1 MREWGVGATA
11 GKRLR
16 SPHDREIVRL
26 ALPAFGALIA
36 EPLYLLA
43 DTAIVGHIG
52 TKPLGGIA
60 VAAIVLTA
68 VFGIFNFLAYTTTGT
83 VARHVGADDHR
94 AAAEHGIDGVWLAAG
109 LGIGLMVVGIATVP
123 LIVDAM
129 GASDSVRPFAS
140 EYLRLSLLGAPFVLA
155 SLAAAGYLRG
165 LQDTR
170 TTLYVAVGANVVNL
184 LLEVLFVYG
193 LHAGIAGSAWGT
205 VLAQIVSAVV
215 FLVIVARRARATG
228 ATLRPRAA
236 GIRATAVVGSQLI
249 VRTGSLLAALLVTTA
264 VAARISDVALAA
276 HQVAFQV
283 WTFLALTLDAIAI
296 AGQAL
301 VGRYLGAGDALAARS
316 VSRRMLE
323 LGVGAGLTLGLVIAV
338 LRPWLVL
345 PFTTDS
351 AVRDQTEQIL
361 WFVAALQPVAA
372 AVFIL
377 DGILIGAGDAR
388 YLAAA
393 MVVASTIYAI
403 ALLGLGS
410 TTVTLVALWAAFA
423 GWMVLRWLGLFL
435 RFRTDRWAVVGA
447 AAPR

>member
-1 MREWGVGATA
+1 MGRVAV
-11 GKRLR
+11 R

-43 DTAIVGHIG
+43 DTAIVGHLG

-83 VARHVGADDHR
+83 VARHIGAENPR
-94 AAAEHGIDGVWLAAG
+94 AAAEHGIDGVWLAVG
-109 LGIGLMVVGIATVP
+109 LGIGLMLLGLATVP

-184 LLEVLFVYG
+184 FLEVLFVYG
-193 LHAGIAGSAWGT
+193 LHTGIAGSAWGT
-205 VLAQIVSAVV
+205 VLAQIGSAVV
-215 FLVIVARRARATG
+215 FLVIVTRRARATG

-264 VAARISDVALAA
+264 VAARISDAALAA
-276 HQVAFQV
+276 HQVAFQI

-301 VGRYLGAGDALAARS
+301 VGRYLGAGDAGAARS

-323 LGVGAGLTLGLVIAV
+323 LGVGAGLTLGLAIAV

-345 PFTTDS
+345 PFTNDT

-361 WFVAALQPVAA
+361 WIVAALQPVAA
-372 AVFIL
+372 AVFIF

-388 YLAAA
+388 YLAGA
-393 MVVASTIYAI
+393 MVVASAIYAI
-403 ALLGLGS
+403 ALVVLAS
-410 TTVTLVALWAAFA
+410 TTITLVALWAAFA

-435 RFRTDRWAVVGA
+435 RFRTDRWAVLGA